1 MVVALLGLTAL
12 AWWWRPHRIPVEDTG
27 RLPKMETPVRTNAA
41 VTLIRSKPAAPL
53 PEEKPPVKPARENTS
68 ALSSPKPVIAAS
80 TNGPIPFVA
89 HPVQDIFEAQ
99 VALVRRG
106 ISSGS
111 IDGVAGSQTKAALAA
126 FQKMEALPV
135 TGALDPET
143 QARLI
148 LSTPVLSNYFVA
160 AEDLSRLQPLGQT
173 WLEKSE
179 QTRLDYES
187 LLELVAE
194 RFYCHPSLIRRLNP
208 SLVWSNVSVDSS
220 VTVPNVDVPVP
231 KSKAAWVRIELG
243 RKNLQAFDAN
253 SNLLVHFP
261 CSIAARVDKRPVG
274 ELHVAVLAPN
284 PNYVFDPDNFPES
297 LEARELNRK
306 LVLPPGPNNPVGTS
320 WIGLDKAGYGIHGTP
335 RPEEV
340 GRTESHGCFRLA
352 NWNADHL
359 LRLVVLG
366 TPVIVEP

>member
-1 MVVALLGLTAL
+1 M
-12 AWWWRPHRIPVEDTG
+12 
-27 RLPKMETPVRTNAA
+27 
-41 VTLIRSKPAAPL
+41 
-53 PEEKPPVKPARENTS
+53 S
-68 ALSSPKPVIAAS
+68 ALGISTNEPVIFATHAVR
-80 TNGPIPFVA
+80 NIL
-89 HPVQDIFEAQ
+89 EAQ

-126 FQKMEALPV
+126 FQKMEILPV

-148 LSTPVLSNYFVA
+148 LPAPVLTNYFVSA
-160 AEDLSRLQPLGQT
+160 DDLARLQPLGQS

-179 QTRLDYES
+179 QTRLNYEN
-187 LLELVAE
+187 LLELVSE
-194 RFYCHPSLIRRLNP
+194 KFFSHPSLIRRLNP
-208 SLVWSNVSVDSS
+208 SLIWSNVTLDTAI
-220 VTVPNVDVPVP
+220 TVPNAEMPLP
-231 KSKAAWVRIELG
+231 KNKAAWVRIELG
-243 RKNLQAFDAN
+243 RKNLQVFDAN

-274 ELHVAVLAPN
+274 ELRVAVLAPN
-284 PNYVFDPDNFPES
+284 PNYVFDPENFPES
-297 LEARELNRK
+297 IEARELNRK

-320 WIGLDKAGYGIHGTP
+320 WIGLDKPGYGIHGTP

-352 NWNADHL
+352 NWNADYL